1 MNNLRYVL
9 VHKSIL
15 WNSIRV
21 ALAYVFWGLV
31 TTQALGQTNPTPQ
44 ALPYS
49 QNFGTTTF
57 TSMPAGMA
65 AWNGVNGSDDSTL
78 SLAESSVSSGN
89 ATVTAAT
96 TSTTSGGVYGYAA
109 ASSNN
114 ASAYIQT
121 SNNRTNGVDQI
132 ALSINTNILQ
142 NIVLA
147 YDISI
152 INAQPRTIGL
162 VAQYRVGHTGTWT
175 TITGTDNP

>member
-21 ALAYVFWGLV
+21 AMAYVFWGLV

-65 AWNGVNGSDDSTL
+65 AWSGVNGSDDSTL
-78 SLAESSVSSGN
+78 SLAESSVPSGN
-89 ATVTAAT
+89 ATVTAKT
-96 TSTTSGGVYGYAA
+96 TSTTSGGV
-109 ASSNN
+109 
-114 ASAYIQT
+114 
-121 SNNRTNGVDQI
+121 
-132 ALSINTNILQ
+132 
-142 NIVLA
+142 
-147 YDISI
+147 
-152 INAQPRTIGL
+152 
-162 VAQYRVGHTGTWT
+162 
-175 TITGTDNP
+175 